1 MASELVRGDRA
12 TCVAFLMGAEDG
24 PVYTVGEVKRG
35 RTLTQNAYYWAML
48 SKLGNVLGMPQD
60 ELHERMLDDYGACDV
75 LNVLASV
82 PLGDYFAHYRV
93 MSEYEH
99 GGMRWRMVKVLKG
112 SSKMDS
118 EEFGRLID
126 GMREECEIQG
136 IDVMTPEEI
145 AKLRFI
151 EPQG

>member
-1 MASELVRGDRA
+1 MAELVRGDRA

-24 PVYTVGEVKRG
+24 PTYTVGVVKRK

-48 SKLGNVLGMPQD
+48 GKLSNVLGIPQD
-60 ELHERMLDDYGACDV
+60 ELHERMLDDYGVCDV
-75 LNVLASV
+75 LCVVAHV
-82 PLGDYFAHYRV
+82 PLDAYFEHYRI
-93 MSEYEH
+93 MSEYEQD
-99 GGMRWRMVKVLKG
+99 GARWRMVKALKG

-118 EEFGRLID
+118 TEFGRLID
-126 GMREECEIQG
+126 GMREECELQG